1 LGGSSAGMPS
11 EEYFGAASFDARL
24 RFSRGGGGT

>member
-1 LGGSSAGMPS
+1 MPS